1 MLGSFV
7 AKVAMDN
14 AVTESLSAVVDDPGG
29 LSSKAPDV
37 SGLSVVTN
45 TSLVLMM
52 ESWITSVG
60 PQVSCCMLPE

>member
-37 SGLSVVTN
+37 SGLSVVT
-45 TSLVLMM
+45 LRLY
-52 ESWITSVG
+52 
-60 PQVSCCMLPE
+60 